1 MSFVKWLEM
10 FLEIL
15 RSYDSFVSGDVNL
28 AQAWKE
34 NEIGKRKV
42 INKLRCFYGCG
53 KTSIT

>member
-15 RSYDSFVSGDVNL
+15 RSYDSFVSGDVKL